1 MQILK
6 ERLINYL
13 ETLTGERPDLAPT
26 ADDALPLFL
35 RERYSIFSTR
45 LFGRKCLL
53 VLEAE
58 DWASGSPG
66 EYGKHAEA
74 IQLKLGEPVVLVL
87 PIMPS
92 YDRNRMV
99 QMGIPFIV
107 PGSQIFIPNS
117 VIELR
122 ERFPQPGARRRETL
136 SPAAQCT
143 VLYHILREPL
153 AGLPLKD
160 IALKVHYSPMMLTK
174 VKGELETAQ
183 ICKIVRSGRA
193 MVLDFMA
200 TGRSLWQRVE
210 PHLVSPVRKTRWVQW
225 KDPGHPA
232 LLAGI
237 SALSRRTMIADDRLP
252 TYALPVG
259 LFQESLEKGICVEC
273 RDAETARAKI
283 EVWSYHP
290 ELLGDNQMVDSLS
303 LYLSFR
309 HSADERIQ
317 QQLEQLIE
325 EVKWS

>member
-1 MQILK
+1 MLTLK
-6 ERLINYL
+6 ERLMNYL
-13 ETLTGERPDLAPT
+13 EMLTGERPDLAPA
-26 ADDALPLFL
+26 ADSALPLFL

-53 VLEAE
+53 ILESE
-58 DWASGSPG
+58 DWESGSPG

-74 IQLKLGEPVVLVL
+74 IQQKLGESVVVVL
-87 PIMPS
+87 PILPS

-107 PGSQIFIPNS
+107 PGSQTFIPNS

-122 ERFPQPGARRRETL
+122 ERFPQPGAQRRETL

-143 VLYHILREPL
+143 VLYHLLRGSL
-153 AGLPLKD
+153 AGLSLKD

-183 ICKIVRSGRA
+183 ICRIVRSGRA
-193 MVLDFMA
+193 MVLAFMA

-232 LLAGI
+232 MLAGI

-252 TYALPVG
+252 TYAVPVAA
-259 LFQESLEKGICVEC
+259 FQEFLEKGICVGC
-273 RDAETARAKI
+273 RDAETATARI

-303 LYLSFR
+303 LYLSLR
-309 HSADERIQ
+309 NSADERIQ

-325 EVKWS
+325 EVKW